1 MNWVTRVRNAI
12 PFIAKRE
19 TAETLWHKCK
29 GCNTMIFL
37 KEYEENQSVCPKCDF
52 HGRIGPAERFAAIF
66 DADSFTVLP
75 MPRVVEDPLKFK
87 DSKKYPDRI
96 KAARAATGEQ
106 DAMISARGTDRWPCR
121 RRQRAGFRLHGRI
134 DGDGGGRSLYR
145 RRAGS
150 AEGQMPLYHLH
161 RRWRRA
167 HAGRHSQPDADA
179 AHHGGDPDAARRGA
193 ALYRRADRSDHWRRY
208 CQSMRCWAI
217 SRLPNPAR
225 LSALPDSA

>member
-106 DAMISARGTDRWPCR
+106 DAMVSARGT
-121 RRQRAGFRLHGRI
+121 I
-134 DGDGGGRSLYR
+134 DGHAAVVSVQDFAFMGGSKGM
-145 RRAGS
+145 A
-150 AEGQMPLYHLH
+150 
-161 RRWRRA
+161 
-167 HAGRHSQPDADA
+167 
-179 AHHGGDPDAARRGA
+179 
-193 ALYRRADRSDHWRRY
+193 
-208 CQSMRCWAI
+208 
-217 SRLPNPAR
+217 
-225 LSALPDSA
+225 